1 MRNLIKICII
11 LLGMSSLS
19 SCVTGTPE
27 LAGLSPQAQ
36 AEIIKNYGGVYKIGK
51 PYKIAGKWYY
61 PKEDYSYSEVGTA
74 SWYGEDF
81 NGKLT
86 ANGERYNMNTLT
98 AAHRT
103 LPLPS
108 IVKVTNLQ
116 NGRALILRVNDR
128 GPYVKNRIID
138 LSKRA
143 AQLLGYIGQGTTK
156 VRVEVLEEESRALKN
171 ALLNNSQQSNVLLA
185 DSTITDP
192 NMIVMYDE
200 NGVQHYTYGMYH
212 PTKIEAEQIV
222 FGSAASKDG
231 LTRKEG
237 NLLDVK
243 SVSDNAIYGKL
254 ADKVA
259 DGKKYYIQA
268 GSFSQY
274 ELANALKKRLKNL
287 ENVHIEE
294 AKVNG
299 KNYYRVK
306 CGPYSYVE
314 EAKVANAKLKYNG
327 VEDTKIEVK

>member
-1 MRNLIKICII
+1 MRNLVKIWVIFLSLFC
-11 LLGMSSLS
+11 LS

-36 AEIIKNYGGVYKIGK
+36 AEIIKNYGGFYKVGK

-61 PKEDYSYSEVGTA
+61 PKEDYNYSEVGTA

-143 AQLLGYIGQGTTK
+143 AQLLGYLGQGTTK
-156 VRVEVLEEESRALKN
+156 VRVEVLEEESIALKN
-171 ALLNNSQQSNVLLA
+171 ALLNTPQQSNVLLA
-185 DSTITDP
+185 KSTTDDP

-212 PTKIEAEQIV
+212 PSAVDAEQIV
-222 FGSAASKDG
+222 FGSAAGKDG
-231 LTRKEG
+231 VSRKEG
-237 NLLDVK
+237 SLLDVK
-243 SVSDNAIYGKL
+243 FVSDNAVYGKV
-254 ADKVA
+254 ADKVSN
-259 DGKKYYIQA
+259 GKKYYIQT

-274 ELANALKKRLKNL
+274 ERADSLKKKLASL
-287 ENVHIEE
+287 EQVQLEE
-294 AKVNG
+294 ANVNG
-299 KNYYRVK
+299 KIYYRVK
-306 CGPYSYVE
+306 CGPYSYLE
-314 EAKVANAKLKYNG
+314 EAKVAKAKLKYNG
-327 VEDTKIEVK
+327 IADTKIEVK

>member
-1 MRNLIKICII
+1 MRNLIKICMIVFSV
-11 LLGMSSLS
+11 SSLS

-36 AEIIKNYGGVYKIGK
+36 AEIIKNYGGFYKIGK

-61 PKEDYSYSEVGTA
+61 PKEDYNYSEVGTA

-171 ALLNNSQQSNVLLA
+171 ALLNTPQHSNILLA
-185 DSTITDP
+185 DSTMSDP

-212 PTKIEAEQIV
+212 PSTVDAEQIV
-222 FGSAASKDG
+222 FGSAAAKDG
-231 LTRKEG
+231 ISRKEG
-237 NLLDVK
+237 SLLDVK
-243 SVSDNAIYGKL
+243 SVSDKAVYGKL
-254 ADKVA
+254 ADKVES
-259 DGKKYYIQA
+259 GKRYYIQA

-274 ELANALKKRLKNL
+274 ERADALKRKLL
-287 ENVHIEE
+287 DMGNVQLEE

-299 KNYYRVK
+299 KLYYRVK
-306 CGPYSYVE
+306 CGPYNRME

-327 VEDTKIEVK
+327 VEDTKIEIK